1 MATREDLGIAGFAPG
16 GDVRQLFRA
25 SADRWPYNNG
35 NGLICDYLELPILRL
50 QACALRRVLVAPT
63 GRCWTEEG
71 MKAHEWRH
79 TTFWSLDTDWI
90 KRIAEANA

>member
-35 NGLICDYLELPILRL
+35 NGLICDYLELPILRIEL
-50 QACALRRVLVAPT
+50 CYCI
-63 GRCWTEEG
+63 GD
-71 MKAHEWRH
+71 H
-79 TTFWSLDTDWI
+79 S
-90 KRIAEANA
+90 